1 MKVKKN
7 VALSDSGFLFNPSS
21 GESYSVNPIGQEII
35 KMLNEE
41 SSEEE
46 IIATLLEKYNVE
58 RDTLEKD
65 ISDFFGML
73 ELYGV
78 VKPEEA

>member
-65 ISDFFGML
+65 IRDFFGML